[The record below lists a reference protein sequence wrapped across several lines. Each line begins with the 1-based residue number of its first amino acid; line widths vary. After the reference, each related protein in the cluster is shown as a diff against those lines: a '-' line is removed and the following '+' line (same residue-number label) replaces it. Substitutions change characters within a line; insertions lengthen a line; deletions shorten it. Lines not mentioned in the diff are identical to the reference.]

1 MNIQKATFKRFFV
14 KMNIQK
20 VTFKRFF
27 VKMNIQKA
35 NIGALQFFYGQ
46 EM

>member
-20 VTFKRFF
+20 VTFKMFF